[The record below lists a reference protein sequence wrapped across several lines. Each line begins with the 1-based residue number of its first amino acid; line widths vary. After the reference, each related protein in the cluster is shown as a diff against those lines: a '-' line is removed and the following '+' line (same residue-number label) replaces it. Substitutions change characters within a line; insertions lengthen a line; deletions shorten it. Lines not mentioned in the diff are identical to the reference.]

1 VPKWCKTIIAVVLLP
16 VCFGAAS
23 ALWRV
28 LKASGNAETT
38 WVAALA
44 GVGCWLVIYVLLPKP
59 MWLYVFGHELTHAL
73 WTWVLGGR
81 VKRFKASASG
91 GEVVVTKNN
100 FAIALAPYFFPL
112 YAMLVVVV
120 FFAGDR
126 VWGWRAY
133 VAWFH
138 LLLGAAYAFH
148 LTLTWHILKTS
159 QSDIRQQGYL
169 FSGVII
175 FLGNVGVLLVGIP
188 LLAERVPVLT
198 ALRWWVDCTR
208 AVAQQIGSCLTSII
222 VWVHAF
228 LS

>member
-1 VPKWCKTIIAVVLLP
+1 MIIAILLLP
-16 VCFGAAS
+16 VCFGAGS

-28 LKASGNAETT
+28 VKASGSAEST
-38 WVAALA
+38 WVAALSGSA
-44 GVGCWLVIYVLLPKP
+44 CWLVIYLLLPKP
-59 MWLYVFGHELTHAL
+59 MWVYVFGHELTHAL
-73 WTWVLGGR
+73 WTWLLGGR
-81 VKRFKASASG
+81 VKRFKASANG

-112 YAMLVVVV
+112 YAVLVVVT
-120 FFAGDR
+120 FLAGHF

-133 VAWFH
+133 VPWFH

-159 QSDIRQQGYL
+159 QSDITNQGYL
-169 FSGVII
+169 FSVVVI

-198 ALRWWVDCTR
+198 ALRWWVDCTG
-208 AVAQQIGSCLTSII
+208 VAAHQIGSYVSCII
-222 VWVHAF
+222 NWLRAF